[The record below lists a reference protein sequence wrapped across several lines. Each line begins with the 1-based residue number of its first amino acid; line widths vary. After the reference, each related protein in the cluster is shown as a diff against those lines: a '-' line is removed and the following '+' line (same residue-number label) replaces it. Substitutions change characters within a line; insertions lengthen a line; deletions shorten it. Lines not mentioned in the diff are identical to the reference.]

1 MSASSP
7 PLVPPSTGSVP
18 PKTGWLAGWTSQHT
32 AWLLFAPPAFMVG
45 VSWILQLLTDRRGGT
60 PALPLAPVG
69 TTTGTLDLLWPVGLA
84 LIALAAVVWG
94 LRRIGLR
101 RALVALGAVWVL
113 LWLGGSA
120 AMLQRQL
127 NRQGLLLHSSAAAP
141 LTARVIT
148 SEFKPANLHSLGGT
162 ELVLQVSGLD
172 IPRRLLINDPQA
184 TSLKP
189 GDALA
194 LQLAPGRFS
203 GLFVT
208 GWLAP
213 QPAASVAPA
222 SSTPAAPAAAS

>member
-1 MSASSP
+1 MSASP
-7 PLVPPSTGSVP
+7 HPLVPPSTGSAP
-18 PKTGWLAGWTSQHT
+18 QNSGWLAGWTSQHT

-45 VSWILQLLTDRRGGT
+45 VSWILQLLTDRQGGT

-84 LIALAAVVWG
+84 LIALAAAVWG

-127 NRQGLLLHSSAAAP
+127 NRQGLLLHSSAAEPVA
-141 LTARVIT
+141 ARVIT
-148 SEFKPANLHSLGGT
+148 REFKPANLHSLGGT
-162 ELVLQVSGLD
+162 ELVLQVAGLD

-189 GDALA
+189 GDALV

-208 GWLAP
+208 GWQAP
-213 QPAASVAPA
+213 LPAAAPA
-222 SSTPAAPAAAS
+222 SSILAAPAAAS

>member
-1 MSASSP
+1 MSASP
-7 PLVPPSTGSVP
+7 HPLVPPSSGGAP
-18 PKTGWLAGWTSQHT
+18 QKAGWTSQHT

-60 PALPLAPVG
+60 PALPLALVG
-69 TTTGTLDLLWPVGLA
+69 TTTGTLDLLWPVAAALA
-84 LIALAAVVWG
+84 LLAAAVWG
-94 LRRIGLR
+94 LRRIGQR
-101 RALVALGAVWVL
+101 RTLVALAAVWVL

-127 NRQGLLLHSSAAAP
+127 NRNGLLLHSSAAAP
-141 LTARVIT
+141 VAARVIT
-148 SEFKPANLHSLGGT
+148 SQFKAANLHSLGGT
-162 ELVLQVSGLD
+162 ELVLQVPGLD

-184 TSLKP
+184 AALRP

-208 GWLAP
+208 GWQAP
-213 QPAASVAPA
+213 LPAAPA